1 MFQRLR
7 YIIFVLSTTSNI
19 FPYLFLLL
27 LITIV
32 VSFGMGAYYVGLFS
46 PEALRAEGINNSIDG
61 GFFDALWWSMKHILD
76 PGALAENYG
85 APPMVIAFALFNSIM
100 GLIITS
106 ALIGYIV
113 NSIQSAVEETRK
125 GTSIIKESG
134 HFLILGW
141 NRKAIPILTHLAEL
155 DEKSRVVIL
164 SATDPEIVRSELRR
178 RYRKLKGLKALPLQG
193 SIASPGELTRIALK
207 KAAYVIVLA
216 EGLGMKNSFSDV
228 TTIKTLMLIN
238 AKLYPV
244 KRPNIVAEIVDTDKL
259 GIANIVS
266 EMHHPIVSSG
276 QIISKIIVQ
285 CARYPGYSAVYSELF
300 SIKRTT
306 IDVAKVNHKEGDDFG
321 DIACR
326 VSNGTAIGISW
337 IKNENGQ
344 PRRVTI
350 LNPEPDF
357 DLAEEDEIIVI
368 RDMHEPLEISSRTP
382 KPSSP
387 VGQTDKSEVKLFL
400 RPNIKRVLIFS
411 MSPNIG
417 EIIKEMNEH
426 TMERLEIV
434 LACKNA
440 IDNCNLLSRQLS
452 ERQDDVKDI
461 FATQPLIEPMEFDLE
476 GTWSLE
482 SLNLDEF
489 DAIFIL
495 ADESELRVDADSR
508 TVLLLVLIKSLRDR
522 NKDKDFPP
530 VVAEILDQQTLDLLE
545 DAPINDAVI
554 STEFLSNLLLQ
565 VARNPFLETIY
576 RELLNAGGV
585 EMGFRPVE
593 LYSNIGDEVKHYDIV
608 SAAQNLNETV
618 IGYRIFKGSN
628 PNIVINPNKNDC
640 FIFSKEDQLIVLAQ
654 QLYT

>member
-155 DEKSRVVIL
+155 DEKLRVVIL

-178 RYRKLKGLKALPLQG
+178 RYRNLRGLKVLPLQG
-193 SIASPGELTRIALK
+193 SIASAGELTRIALK

-238 AKLYPV
+238 AKLNPV
-244 KRPNIVAEIVDTDKL
+244 KKPNIVAEIVDTDKL
-259 GIANIVS
+259 SIANIVS
-266 EMHHPIVSSG
+266 DTQHPIVSSG
-276 QIISKIIVQ
+276 QIISKMIVQ

-300 SIKRTT
+300 SIKKTT
-306 IDVAKVNHKEGDDFG
+306 IQVAKVNHKEGDTFG
-321 DIACR
+321 EIASR

-337 IKNENGQ
+337 INTENGK

-368 RDMHEPLEISSRTP
+368 SDINIPLEISSKNRSSSYLENQVEERGAQLSVR
-382 KPSSP
+382 PS
-387 VGQTDKSEVKLFL
+387 
-400 RPNIKRVLIFS
+400 IKKILIFS
-411 MSPNIG
+411 ISPNIG

-440 IDNCNLLSRQLS
+440 ADNCSFLLNQLG

-482 SLNLDEF
+482 SLNLNEF

-522 NKDKDFPP
+522 NTDAEFPP

-593 LYSNIGDEVKHYDIV
+593 RYSIIGDEVKHCDIV
-608 SAAQNLNETV
+608 STAQNLNETV
-618 IGYRIFKGSN
+618 IGYRIFGGSN

>member
-155 DEKSRVVIL
+155 DEKLRVVIL

-178 RYRKLKGLKALPLQG
+178 RSRNLKGLKALPLQG
-193 SIASPGELTRIALK
+193 SIASAGELTRIALK

-228 TTIKTLMLIN
+228 TTIKTLMLIS
-238 AKLYPV
+238 AKLSSV
-244 KRPNIVAEIVDTDKL
+244 KKPNIVAEIVDTDKL
-259 GIANIVS
+259 SIANIVS
-266 EMHHPIVSSG
+266 GMQHPIVSSG
-276 QIISKIIVQ
+276 QIISKMIVQ

-300 SIKRTT
+300 SIKKTT
-306 IDVAKVNHKEGDDFG
+306 IQVAKVNHKEGDTFG
-321 DIACR
+321 EIACR

-337 IKNENGQ
+337 IKTENGKS
-344 PRRVTI
+344 RRVTI

-368 RDMHEPLEISSRTP
+368 RDINVPLEINSKNHASS
-382 KPSSP
+382 SLEN
-387 VGQTDKSEVKLFL
+387 QAEKSGARLSV
-400 RPNIKRVLIFS
+400 RPNIKKVLMFS
-411 MSPNIG
+411 ISPNIG

-426 TMERLEIV
+426 TME
-434 LACKNA
+434 
-440 IDNCNLLSRQLS
+440 
-452 ERQDDVKDI
+452 
-461 FATQPLIEPMEFDLE
+461 
-476 GTWSLE
+476 
-482 SLNLDEF
+482 
-489 DAIFIL
+489 
-495 ADESELRVDADSR
+495 
-508 TVLLLVLIKSLRDR
+508 
-522 NKDKDFPP
+522 
-530 VVAEILDQQTLDLLE
+530 
-545 DAPINDAVI
+545 
-554 STEFLSNLLLQ
+554 
-565 VARNPFLETIY
+565 
-576 RELLNAGGV
+576 
-585 EMGFRPVE
+585 
-593 LYSNIGDEVKHYDIV
+593 
-608 SAAQNLNETV
+608 
-618 IGYRIFKGSN
+618 
-628 PNIVINPNKNDC
+628 
-640 FIFSKEDQLIVLAQ
+640 
-654 QLYT
+654 

>member
-155 DEKSRVVIL
+155 DEKLRVVIL

-178 RYRKLKGLKALPLQG
+178 RYRNLKGLKALPLQG
-193 SIASPGELTRIALK
+193 SIASAGELTRIALK

-228 TTIKTLMLIN
+228 TTIKTLMLIS
-238 AKLYPV
+238 AKLNSV
-244 KRPNIVAEIVDTDKL
+244 KKPNIVAEIVDTDKL
-259 GIANIVS
+259 SIANIVS
-266 EMHHPIVSSG
+266 GMQHPIVSSG
-276 QIISKIIVQ
+276 QIISKMIVQ

-300 SIKRTT
+300 SIKKTT
-306 IDVAKVNHKEGDDFG
+306 IQVAKVNHKEGDTFG
-321 DIACR
+321 EIACR

-337 IKNENGQ
+337 IKTENGKS
-344 PRRVTI
+344 RRVTI

-368 RDMHEPLEISSRTP
+368 SDINIPLEINSKNRVSSSREN
-382 KPSSP
+382 
-387 VGQTDKSEVKLFL
+387 QAEKSGAQLSI
-400 RPNIKRVLIFS
+400 RPNIKRVLMFS
-411 MSPNIG
+411 ISPNIG

-440 IDNCNLLSRQLS
+440 SDNCSFLLNQLG

-482 SLNLDEF
+482 SLNLNEF

-508 TVLLLVLIKSLRDR
+508 TVLLLVLLKSLRDR
-522 NKDKDFPP
+522 NKDANFPP

-593 LYSNIGDEVKHYDIV
+593 RYSNIDDEVKHCDIV

>member
-7 YIIFVLSTTSNI
+7 YTIFVLSTTSNI

-100 GLIITS
+100 GLVITS

-125 GTSIIKESG
+125 GTSIIRESG

-141 NRKAIPILTHLAEL
+141 NRKAIPILSHLAEL
-155 DEKSRVVIL
+155 DKKTRVVIL
-164 SATDPEIVRSELRR
+164 TATDPEILRSELRR
-178 RYRKLKGLKALPLQG
+178 RYRNLRGLKVLPLQG

-228 TTIKTLMLIN
+228 TTIKTLMLMN
-238 AKLYPV
+238 AKLNPV
-244 KRPNIVAEIVDTDKL
+244 KRPNIVAEIVDADKL
-259 GIANIVS
+259 SIANIVS
-266 EMHHPIVSSG
+266 EMQHPIVSSG

-285 CARYPGYSAVYSELF
+285 CARYPGYSAVYRELF

-306 IDVAKVNHKEGDDFG
+306 IEVAKVNHKEGDAFG
-321 DIACR
+321 EIACR

-337 IKNENGQ
+337 IKTENGK

-368 RDMHEPLEISSRTP
+368 RDIHTPLEISL
-382 KPSSP
+382 KNP
-387 VGQTDKSEVKLFL
+387 VGSSLGNDAEQGDVKLSK
-400 RPNIKRVLIFS
+400 RPNIKKVLIFS
-411 MSPNIG
+411 ISPNIE
-417 EIIKEMNEH
+417 EIIREMNEH

-440 IDNCNLLSRQLS
+440 AENCDLLSNQLNKRQG
-452 ERQDDVKDI
+452 DVKDI

-482 SLNLDEF
+482 SLNLSEF
-489 DAIFIL
+489 DAIYIL
-495 ADESELRVDADSR
+495 ADESEVRVDADSR
-508 TVLLLVLIKSLRDR
+508 TVLLLVLIKSLQAR
-522 NKDKDFPP
+522 NQETKFPP

-545 DAPINDAVI
+545 GAPINDAVI

-593 LYSNIGDEVKHYDIV
+593 RYTTIGDKVRHYDIV

-618 IGYRIFKGSN
+618 IGYRIFEESN
-628 PNIVINPNKNDC
+628 PSIVINPNKNDR
-640 FIFSKEDQLIVLAQ
+640 FIFSREDQLIVLAQ